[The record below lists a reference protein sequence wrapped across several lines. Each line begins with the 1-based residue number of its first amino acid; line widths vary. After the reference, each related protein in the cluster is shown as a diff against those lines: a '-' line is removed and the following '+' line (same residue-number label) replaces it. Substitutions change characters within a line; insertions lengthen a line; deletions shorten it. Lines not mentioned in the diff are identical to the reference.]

1 MRAILFLRYVRVP
14 ACYYQSRPTLKNLHY
29 VLKATGLPPVLGVVP
44 SKAATNSVITMVI
57 NPNTFTH

>member
-14 ACYYQSRPTLKNLHY
+14 ACCHQSKPTLNLHY

>member
-14 ACYYQSRPTLKNLHY
+14 ACYHQSKPTLNLHY